1 MVKTAN
7 KRSTRANNASL
18 KPIVSPK
25 VLGIFRIFL
34 LVAMSVVIFYPP
46 FLRGLYFET
55 EQLPTEI
62 YVFLVFAAFWVY
74 KILKRDKRFLETPI
88 DYAAFGFVLVYFI
101 SIFVAVGTRQAIGEW
116 LKYCMYFA
124 IFLMLSDLVTT
135 YRSRTAML
143 WVIIA
148 SALGVSFIGI
158 DGAAGEKISKALNA
172 FFKAFGYE
180 YDTFFGTF
188 VGGRINSTLQY
199 PNALA
204 AYLMAVYFVCLGVMT
219 ASSKIWTR
227 LIAGASSYI
236 LIVTF
241 MLTMSRGAYL
251 FLPVA
256 AVLFVVLLPKGNKVR
271 GVVFAIPSLA
281 GLGATVVKLSGYM
294 ANAEGNES
302 NIWLYTM
309 IGIGISIVVALI
321 VSFAIRWLEMLD
333 WKVYAALSVLVVAA
347 GVAGVVLMIT
357 TKVPLEL
364 AHSPEQAD
372 SVLTVRRSVE
382 LEPEKEYKLVM
393 EVEAQNST
401 GKPNTYIVNIASR
414 NFAGII
420 EAKDTPITT
429 FEGKASNGIEKQ
441 EVKFKVPADSRTVS
455 FSFTNQFQG
464 TKAVF
469 HSAKVVP
476 VDQSSKIEEIP
487 LKYKYIPESF
497 YSRFDETKE
506 TKSGIERTIFYK
518 DGMKIFKDYWLLGAG
533 GGGWQLLN
541 FSYQSYLYWTTQA
554 HNYFVQIAV
563 ECGIVGLV
571 ALFLLFIAI
580 GLVLINGLRYRNA
593 ANMQDSVLQAG
604 LFAAIGAM
612 FMHSA
617 IDFDLSLSAVFLVL
631 WQFIALFNSMARNRQ
646 NGQAG
651 AETQGELTEFLAKLD
666 VQGKMK
672 RLSLYPAIGIVIA
685 VMLMIF
691 PITFLAGTNYAKAAS
706 NALEQNNISAAVKNM
721 KKAAD
726 ADSFMPNYKIDYA
739 NLVIKQDQKA
749 ITQKDLQTANKY
761 AEQVEKAAK
770 HNADTATRLGIYYL
784 GTTVIDKGL
793 ASIDNAAKI
802 RPLRP
807 EEWQQKADAYMQVA
821 MYYLQQGDTKKAE
834 SFFDKIMGIENEV
847 KEVNKKNMIP
857 FVLNA
862 TTQEIL
868 ERVQFI
874 QDNSKGEKE
883 VDLSKVTFYQL
894 NDMDVNSD
902 GIPDQWNA
910 TTSGEVK
917 LGMTGG
923 KILAESA
930 PGKTGF
936 MQSRALKL
944 EAGRTYRVEVELVNN
959 VGAGIPFAVTGVA
972 ENRELK
978 LVNGVYTGEF
988 SVPAEFKREN
998 NILQLGVNGKCEI
1011 KAIRVMEK

>member
-7 KRSTRANNASL
+7 KRSTRANNTSL
-18 KPIVSPK
+18 KPIVSPQ
-25 VLGIFRIFL
+25 VLGILRILL
-34 LVAMSVVIFYPP
+34 LVALSVVIFYPP

-55 EQLPTEI
+55 EQLPAEI
-62 YVFLVFAAFWVY
+62 CVFFIFLAFWIY
-74 KILKRDKRFLETPI
+74 KILKRDKRFLDTPV

-124 IFLMLSDLVTT
+124 IFLMLSDLATT

-158 DGAAGEKISKALNA
+158 DGAAGERISKALNA
-172 FFKAFGYE
+172 FFKAFGAKH
-180 YDTFFGTF
+180 DTFFGTF

-219 ASSKIWTR
+219 ASSKVWIR

-251 FLPVA
+251 FLPIA
-256 AVLFVVLLPKGNKVR
+256 AVLFVVLLPKGNRVR

-302 NIWLYTM
+302 NIWFYTM
-309 IGIGISIVVALI
+309 IGIAISFVAALI

-357 TKVPLEL
+357 TKIPLEL
-364 AHSPEQAD
+364 AHSLEQAD

-393 EVEAQNST
+393 EVEAQNSA

-441 EVKFKVPADSRTVS
+441 EIKFKVPTDSRTVS
-455 FSFTNQFQG
+455 FSFINQFQG

-518 DGMKIFKDYWLLGAG
+518 DGMKIFKDHWLLGAG

-541 FSYQSYLYWTTQA
+541 FSYQSYLYWSTQA

-563 ECGIVGLV
+563 ECGVLGLV
-571 ALFLLFIAI
+571 VMFLLFIAI

-604 LFAAIGAM
+604 LFAAIAAM

-646 NGQAG
+646 NGRV
-651 AETQGELTEFLAKLD
+651 ETEAQGELSEFLAKLD

-672 RLSLYPAIGIVIA
+672 RLSLHPAIGIVIA
-685 VMLMIF
+685 MVLMIF
-691 PITFLAGTNYAKAAS
+691 PITFLAGTNYARAAS
-706 NALEQNNISAAVKNM
+706 EALEQDNISAAVKNM

-726 ADSFMPNYKIDYA
+726 TDSFMPNYKIDYA

-761 AEQVEKAAK
+761 AEQAEKAAR
-770 HNADTATRLGIYYL
+770 HNVDTATRLGIYYL
-784 GTTVIDKGL
+784 ATGVIDKGL
-793 ASIDNAAKI
+793 ANIDKATEL

-821 MYYLQQGDTKKAE
+821 MYYLQQGDTTNAE
-834 SFFDKIMGIENEV
+834 SFFDKIMGIENKV
-847 KEVNKKNMIP
+847 REVNKKNMIP
-857 FVLNA
+857 FVLNS

-868 ERVQFI
+868 ERVRFI
-874 QDNSKGEKE
+874 KDNSKGEKE
-883 VDLSKVTFYQL
+883 VDLGKVVFYAL
-894 NDMDVNSD
+894 SDMDVNFD
-902 GIPDQWNA
+902 GIPDQWN
-910 TTSGEVK
+910 TTTPGEVK
-917 LGMTGG
+917 LRVTGG
-923 KILAESA
+923 KILAESV
-930 PGKTGF
+930 PGKAGF
-936 MQSRALKL
+936 MQSRALNL
-944 EAGRTYRVEVELVNN
+944 QAGKTYRVEVELE
-959 VGAGIPFAVTGVA
+959 GSAGTGIPFAVAGVA
-972 ENRELK
+972 ENQELK

-998 NILQLGVNGKCEI
+998 NTLWLGVNRKYEI
-1011 KAIRVMEK
+1011 KAVRVMVK